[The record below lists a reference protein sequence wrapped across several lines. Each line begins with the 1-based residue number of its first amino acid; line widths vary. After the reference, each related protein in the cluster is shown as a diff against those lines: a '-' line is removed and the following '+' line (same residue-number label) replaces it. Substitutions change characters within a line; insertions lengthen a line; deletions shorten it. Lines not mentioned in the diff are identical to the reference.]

1 MKLGGRCRFQG
12 MVCLPSPWLEQY
24 PHLILMSISDA
35 VPRLFI
41 TSCTAD
47 HFVEPDIMLPT
58 LETHQDY
65 WHNFHRGTWFL
76 EVKKNNGKLWYDEGG
91 RVQAVQ
97 TVKPMAWPILSGIN
111 TCNSDRGNSNPLCSC
126 KWSRR
131 VFTIIIA
138 VLLFRL
144 LQYLH
149 SSKTWAASPLALLL
163 APILRSTT
171 Y

>member
-1 MKLGGRCRFQG
+1 MWFQG
-12 MVCLPSPWLEQY
+12 MVCLPSPWLERC

-35 VPRLFI
+35 VPLLFI

-76 EVKKNNGKLWYDEGG
+76 EVKKTMENCDEGG

-97 TVKPMAWPILSGIN
+97 TVKPMAWSILSGTN
-111 TCNSDRGNSNPLCSC
+111 TCNSDRGNYTPLSSC
-126 KWSRR
+126 KWSRL

-149 SSKTWAASPLALLL
+149 SSKTWAASPPALLL

>member
-1 MKLGGRCRFQG
+1 MISRDGLFTITMTGAVAPLDSSVHLRCCASSFHHFLHSRSFCWARHNVTHFRDTSGLLAQ
-12 MVCLPSPWLEQY
+12 LSQRN
-24 PHLILMSISDA
+24 LIFRS
-35 VPRLFI
+35 
-41 TSCTAD
+41 
-47 HFVEPDIMLPT
+47 
-58 LETHQDY
+58 
-65 WHNFHRGTWFL
+65 
-76 EVKKNNGKLWYDEGG
+76 KKKGKLWYDEGG

-97 TVKPMAWPILSGIN
+97 TVKPMAWPILSGTN
-111 TCNSDRGNSNPLCSC
+111 TCNSDRGNYTPLCSC